1 MEKTENAIRIFFKE
15 TFTVKIQGEIE
26 RQLFLHSGFWRF
38 YLFGF

>member
-15 TFTVKIQGEIE
+15 TFTVKIQGKIE
-26 RQLFLHSGFWRF
+26 LQLFLRYGFRRF